1 MNREHVLSRHAANE
15 LRGVEASLTFLTR
28 VPLGRRFHATTEDLN
43 RAVTTFPLV
52 GGAVGALSA
61 IVATLLAS
69 SLTPLVSAVL
79 GVASSTA
86 LTGALHLD
94 GLADTADG
102 RGARTRERALAIMR
116 ESTVGAYG
124 VIAITLDLIMR
135 VALLRALTLRHDAII
150 GATMA
155 GLFSRATP
163 AVLMSFLPYARE
175 GDGLGRSFA
184 STSRVRGASAA
195 VVACVVALVLNDAVA
210 AAAIVAVLLIGLAF
224 ATFFRRWLGGVT
236 GDALGAASEVTEI
249 AVLLVALALMSHA

>member
-1 MNREHVLSRHAANE
+1 
-15 LRGVEASLTFLTR
+15 
-28 VPLGRRFHATTEDLN
+28 
-43 RAVTTFPLV
+43 
-52 GGAVGALSA
+52 VGALSA

-79 GVASSTA
+79 GVATSTA

-150 GATMA
+150 AATIA

-163 AVLMSFLPYARE
+163 AMLMSFLPYARE
-175 GDGLGRSFA
+175 GDGIGRSFA
-184 STSRVRGASAA
+184 TTSRVRGVSAGI
-195 VVACVVALVLNDAVA
+195 VACIIAIVLNDAVA
-210 AAAIVAVLLIGLAF
+210 VVAVVVVVVLGLVL

-236 GDALGAASEVTEI
+236 GDTLGAASEVTEI